1 MLSSPQRAF
10 PPPGT
15 YSTVKD
21 TDNLDAVG
29 SESEPCVNGHWE
41 LPPEECWLYKV
52 SKSISSGPPIIP
64 VSKWLRDVFDQ
75 PDSPFSQSRRN
86 LLTRLEVILAA
97 GGPTAAYRFGGSVPS
112 LNLNYSQPT
121 SAFDQQSAIN
131 GSSGIHTGY
140 NVFHQHV
147 GGIPSTGSSESLSTG
162 THGQIE
168 YAPVLAG
175 THANA
180 FTFNRIRRP
189 KYSLPPQRSGSQRLA
204 ATPSSST
211 SHLSQSLGGGQ
222 INRVWSGSTGKIG
235 SCDALET
242 IKTDVQEIARIQEDN
257 LKAEVAALAAAAA
270 GRHGSQHSLGSYGR
284 RSIDGSLTQLT
295 SAPGSPGA
303 STTQLTTVIQMKKDS
318 SFDEMTAVNHT
329 PPGAYQTAGSSGAFL
344 PNGSASTLQNQVNGP
359 GPSQAFSPQNSLD
372 FSDNHSYGPPS
383 SRFAS
388 NPNGWLL
395 LSYATVGG
403 SDEGVGLNYMI
414 NTAYFMATV
423 RFPTCVV
430 TVTVNLLVFS
440 DVTCYFSADSMS
452 DIDVQQFIDTCRSLF
467 GPALDG
473 STTQEPVNYI
483 RDQLEV
489 DRIRE
494 DLARLQREVGV
505 LEANCEH
512 ARQALMD
519 AGISLPGLPHQTLVF
534 DFMRNSGLIL
544 GMAHLSVDIPI
555 DAGTGFSRRSRLTGL
570 QLGWVHGLK
579 YRFTHA
585 MTPQNDIEISSVQFD
600 NQNAYGSFWSQQ
612 LISMSSVKEKGYRKI
627 FKSKAKMKTSKL
639 VIKTKRIVTKSPLI
653 ASHRGDV
660 YHNAPPTCTAKCDK
674 EYESKAK
681 VSTGDVMYFDEPATK
696 RDTIPC
702 CSPPVL
708 LSDDVMERNGL
719 LP

>member
-1 MLSSPQRAF
+1 LQTTKRAKVRGIFHPQRAF
-10 PPPGT
+10 PPQGT

-21 TDNLDAVG
+21 TDTLNAVG
-29 SESEPCVNGHWE
+29 AESEQCVNGNWE
-41 LPPEECWLYKV
+41 LPLEECWLYKI
-52 SKSISSGPPIIP
+52 SKSKSSGPPIIP

-140 NVFHQHV
+140 NAFHQHV

-162 THGQIE
+162 AHGQIE

-180 FTFNRIRRP
+180 LTFNRIRRP
-189 KYSLPPQRSGSQRLA
+189 KYSLPPQRSGSQRLV

-295 SAPGSPGA
+295 SAPGSPSA

-329 PPGAYQTAGSSGAFL
+329 PPGAYQTAGSSGIFL
-344 PNGSASTLQNQVNGP
+344 PNGSASTLQSQVNGP
-359 GPSQAFSPQNSLD
+359 GPSHAFNPQNSLD
-372 FSDNHSYGPPS
+372 FSDNHPYGPPP

-388 NPNGWLL
+388 YPNGVRTPYSILPQRPSL
-395 LSYATVGG
+395 PPPYEASAVGG
-403 SDEGVGLNYMI
+403 SLTAPTVHSQSGIPNTMPAEPRTHFGFRPSRKVSTPSFPNRPPLPAELRRVSATNLNPTNACVGL
-414 NTAYFMATV
+414 
-423 RFPTCVV
+423 
-430 TVTVNLLVFS
+430 LLLFS
-440 DVTCYFSADSMS
+440 DVTCSFSADSMS

-467 GPALDG
+467 GPALEG
-473 STTQEPVNYI
+473 STPQEPVNYI
-483 RDQLEV
+483 RDQLDV

-494 DLARLQREVGV
+494 DLARLKREVGV

-512 ARQALMD
+512 ARQALID
-519 AGISLPGLPHQTLVF
+519 AGIPLP
-534 DFMRNSGLIL
+534 
-544 GMAHLSVDIPI
+544 
-555 DAGTGFSRRSRLTGL
+555 
-570 QLGWVHGLK
+570 
-579 YRFTHA
+579 
-585 MTPQNDIEISSVQFD
+585 
-600 NQNAYGSFWSQQ
+600 
-612 LISMSSVKEKGYRKI
+612 
-627 FKSKAKMKTSKL
+627 
-639 VIKTKRIVTKSPLI
+639 
-653 ASHRGDV
+653 
-660 YHNAPPTCTAKCDK
+660 
-674 EYESKAK
+674 
-681 VSTGDVMYFDEPATK
+681 
-696 RDTIPC
+696 
-702 CSPPVL
+702 
-708 LSDDVMERNGL
+708 
-719 LP
+719 